1 MQKIF
6 EEFGAAIAYGIFGA
20 GMIGVLCYVLGVVSV

>member
-6 EEFGAAIAYGIFGA
+6 EEFGAAIAYGIFGIA
-20 GMIGVLCYVLGVVSV
+20 MAGVLCYVLSAVSV

>member
-6 EEFGAAIAYGIFGA
+6 EEFGAAIAYGIFGTCMA
-20 GMIGVLCYVLGVVSV
+20 GVLCYVLSAVSV